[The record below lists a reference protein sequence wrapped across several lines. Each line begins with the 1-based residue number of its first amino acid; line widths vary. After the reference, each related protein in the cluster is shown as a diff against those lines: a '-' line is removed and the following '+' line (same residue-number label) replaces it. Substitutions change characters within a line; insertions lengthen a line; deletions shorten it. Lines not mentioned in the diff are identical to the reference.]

1 MIQDRKVQQYL
12 EGINPEKLGLVSYI
26 GKPEIAG
33 SYSGESNR
41 IYFVNFDS
49 VSFVLKI
56 NGISGKDPEFFKREY
71 DKLRSLEE
79 FEIAPRAFVY
89 DEFSLENQSMILE
102 MIEGETLKGKKVS
115 KHLEQILT
123 SLNRM
128 VEVPADML
136 RRRKGFNRDIN
147 DCWDYVHMFPTHAQ
161 RQLKEYFDCI
171 GRDSTYELCRQ
182 ASCSVERKIDSQKRV
197 FSDSKMGL
205 IHTGLH
211 PENIVYTLDGEIR
224 FIDWEHSSVG
234 DRAFEISSLIRSN
247 DFSEEEIER
256 IFYTYQG
263 QTGDFLPRVNLYTEL
278 FKVHEV
284 LWHAL
289 RYDKARKGQLNLS
302 EERDADYYKEL
313 LERHIENLNNSNLI

>member
-1 MIQDRKVQQYL
+1 MTQDRIVQQYL
-12 EGINPEKLGLVSYI
+12 EGINPVELGLVGSI
-26 GKPEIAG
+26 GKPVITG

-49 VSFVLKI
+49 VPFVLKI
-56 NGISGKDPEFFKREY
+56 NGIHGKDREFFKREY
-71 DKLRSLEE
+71 HKLKSLEE
-79 FEIAPRAFVY
+79 FGIAPRAFIY
-89 DEFSLENQSMILE
+89 DESSLENQSMILE
-102 MIEGETLKGKKVS
+102 MLEGKTLKGKRVS
-115 KHLEQILT
+115 RHLEKILD

-128 VEVPADML
+128 VEVPVDIL
-136 RRRKGFNRDIN
+136 RKRKGFKRDIN

-161 RQLKEYFDCI
+161 RQLKEYSDCI
-171 GRDSTYELCRQ
+171 GRDSMYELCRK
-182 ASCSVERKIDSQKRV
+182 ASNSVERKIDSQKRV

-211 PENIVYTLDGEIR
+211 PENIVYTPDGEIR
-224 FIDWEHSSVG
+224 LIDWEHSSVG

-284 LWHAL
+284 LWHAI
-289 RYDKARKGQLNLS
+289 RYDKAKKGQLNLS

-313 LERHIENLNNSNLI
+313 LERHMENLNNSNLI